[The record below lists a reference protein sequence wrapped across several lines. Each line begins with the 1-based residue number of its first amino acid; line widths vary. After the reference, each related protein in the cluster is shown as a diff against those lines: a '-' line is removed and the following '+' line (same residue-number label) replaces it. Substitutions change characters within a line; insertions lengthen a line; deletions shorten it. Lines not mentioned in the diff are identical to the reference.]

1 MSPPAGSGMGV
12 GLVGLAAAVEVPES
26 ASSQPPSL
34 SVGLGERDDASL
46 LPLRDVCLC
55 CCCWLP
61 EVVSYVR
68 NVLQKENYYQ

>member
-1 MSPPAGSGMGV
+1 MARAATSPPAGSGVEV

-61 EVVSYVR
+61 EELWMIIILS
-68 NVLQKENYYQ
+68 L